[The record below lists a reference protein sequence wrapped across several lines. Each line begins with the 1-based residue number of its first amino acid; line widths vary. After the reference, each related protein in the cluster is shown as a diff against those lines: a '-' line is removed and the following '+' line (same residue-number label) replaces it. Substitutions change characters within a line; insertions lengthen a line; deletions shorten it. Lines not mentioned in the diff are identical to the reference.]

1 MPGPLRLKALD
12 TEDLVVLASCLQ
24 DALVM
29 VGDMAYLPDERRF
42 VLVCNRFG
50 WETPGPDLS
59 RITCGVTFE
68 GIGAVRRKGIDLK
81 ESERILSLL
90 TLRPDDGA
98 IELLFSTGAA
108 IRLETPSVGVYL
120 EDIGEA
126 WPTQWR
132 PSHDQSHERG

>member
-24 DALVM
+24 DTLVM
-29 VGDMAYLPDERRF
+29 VGDMAFLPEEQRF
-42 VLVCNRFG
+42 VLVGNRFG
-50 WETPGPDLS
+50 WETPGPDLA
-59 RITCGVTFE
+59 RVTCAVTFD
-68 GIGAVRRKGIDLK
+68 GVGAVRRRGIDLK

-98 IELLFSTGAA
+98 IELLFSAGAA
-108 IRLETPSVGVYL
+108 IRLEMPKVEVYL
-120 EDIGEA
+120 EDIGDS

-132 PSHDQSHERG
+132 PSHEKQAGG

>member
-24 DALVM
+24 DSLVM
-29 VGDMAYLPDERRF
+29 IGDMAFLPEEQRF

-50 WETPGPDLS
+50 WETPGPDLA
-59 RITCGVTFE
+59 RVTCGVTFA
-68 GIGAVRRKGIDLK
+68 GVSAVRRRGIELK
-81 ESERILSLL
+81 ENERILSLR

-98 IELLFSTGAA
+98 IELVFSTGAA
-108 IRLETPSVGVYL
+108 IRLEMPTVEVYL
-120 EDIGEA
+120 EDIGDS

-132 PSHDQSHERG
+132 PSHDKG